1 MTSKFY
7 TTFFAECRKLIL
19 YLLIATCFII
29 LFAIVAVAKN
39 YDDSDVSCLAENM
52 YWEARNQSKAAML
65 AVSHVV
71 MNRVDDN
78 RYPNNICDVVKQGPT
93 RKSWKNP
100 NVLIPVRNRCQF
112 SWFCDGKSDI
122 PPKVDSDLWLETQT
136 LAKHFLFNYKW
147 IIDPTDGATH
157 YHAYYVR
164 PSWAESKLRTAR
176 IESHIFYR
184 WKK

>member
-39 YDDSDVSCLAENM
+39 YDDSDISCLAENM

-93 RKSWKNP
+93 RKSWKDP
-100 NVLIPVRNRCQF
+100 NVLIPVRHRCQF

-122 PPKVDSDLWLETQT
+122 PRDKKCWNDALLIAEVMLTYDS
-136 LAKHFLFNYKW
+136 
-147 IIDPTDGATH
+147 IDVTDGALW
-157 YHAYYVR
+157 YHAKRVQPNWSMVYVKTV
-164 PSWAESKLRTAR
+164 S
-176 IESHIFYR
+176 IDNHIFY
-184 WKK
+184 KDVD

>member
-1 MTSKFY
+1 MTLK
-7 TTFFAECRKLIL
+7 E
-19 YLLIATCFII
+19 II
-29 LFAIVAVAKN
+29 I
-39 YDDSDVSCLAENM
+39 
-52 YWEARNQSKAAML
+52 EALHDPQ
-65 AVSHVV
+65 
-71 MNRVDDN
+71 NRREDGS
-78 RYPNNICDVVKQGPT
+78 VK
-93 RKSWKNP
+93 WN
-100 NVLIPVRNRCQF
+100 
-112 SWFCDGKSDI
+112 W
-122 PPKVDSDLWLETQT
+122 VDSDLWLETQT

>member
-71 MNRVDDN
+71 MNRVDD
-78 RYPNNICDVVKQGPT
+78 
-93 RKSWKNP
+93 
-100 NVLIPVRNRCQF
+100 F
-112 SWFCDGKSDI
+112 M
-122 PPKVDSDLWLETQT
+122 E
-136 LAKHFLFNYKW
+136 
-147 IIDPTDGATH
+147 
-157 YHAYYVR
+157 
-164 PSWAESKLRTAR
+164 
-176 IESHIFYR
+176 
-184 WKK
+184 